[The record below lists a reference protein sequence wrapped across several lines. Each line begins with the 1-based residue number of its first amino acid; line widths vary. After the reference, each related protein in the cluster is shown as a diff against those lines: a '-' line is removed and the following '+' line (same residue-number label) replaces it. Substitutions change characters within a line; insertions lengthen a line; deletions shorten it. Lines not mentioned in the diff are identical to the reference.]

1 MLKPIIRQPN
11 QDNQTKTTKPYNTIN
26 LLDDKIIKVD
36 KSKLFLLKK
45 ELIRETP
52 NKLKLY
58 TRVNLT
64 NAL

>member
-1 MLKPIIRQPN
+1 MLEPITRQPEPR
-11 QDNQTKTTKPYNTIN
+11 QPEPYNTIN

-52 NKLKLY
+52 NKLKFY
-58 TRVNLT
+58 NTRVNLT